1 LSTKW
6 AIAFLAVSLMLYF
19 LVKTFNIGPW
29 HVIFSLLIL
38 KVVVSLVV
46 SAEEEHINQDLN
58 VEVKS

>member
-1 LSTKW
+1 
-6 AIAFLAVSLMLYF
+6 MLYF